1 MKNQDYGEEL
11 HRIASSLP
19 EEEQQELLKEY
30 QHVFQKYNG
39 TLSIDYIQFQFLKS
53 YKAEKREKKNF
64 GLSLFK
70 RTRIISDAHLNLKKR
85 IEVDNDKSI

>member
-1 MKNQDYGEEL
+1 MKNQDYGEQL
-11 HRIASSLP
+11 YKIAFSLS
-19 EEEQQELLKEY
+19 EEEQQEFLQEY
-30 QHVFQKYNG
+30 QNVFQKYNG

-64 GLSLFK
+64 GLSIFK
-70 RTRIISDAHLNLKKR
+70 RTRIISCAHLELKKR